1 MWFCLLVILA
11 YLHPLSLPASLV
23 STVGLLMK
31 QDKEA
36 DRRDNKPINDSCGC
50 PGLQWRAN
58 RSGSNWPLTLNNK
71 LFREYVNGFQ
81 IPRNKRIEYEWKKR
95 WLLILI
101 RHSLR
106 WSVRFFLSF
115 FRSAL
120 SLCPFA
126 SFPTL
131 LSFFFICD
139 YYLISEEEGV
149 REEIYLWRPMPIGK
163 SDDSKYLA
171 S

>member
-1 MWFCLLVILA
+1 MNPKSWLVNIFTYLFPLL
-11 YLHPLSLPASLV
+11 LSSLSASSLRR
-23 STVGLLMK
+23 LM
-31 QDKEA
+31 ERA

-149 REEIYLWRPMPIGK
+149 REE
-163 SDDSKYLA
+163 KYQSAKAKMNSWTRLDWDK
-171 S
+171 